1 MNSIWFQLSFCCVE
15 IRHPIWF
22 DHNICIEHSF
32 FVSVMQGRKMDMN
45 QFLQRPNGWQA
56 CDVWWSLGY
65 NTELDSA
72 LVRCLYRALFFVS
85 AREMNFCRLPPM
97 ARLPL
102 FLFLFWKFQ
111 HSWVFHNVC
120 QDGERQRR
128 VSKSIDLRIQVQAFA
143 RYVHISAHFILSHF

>member
-22 DHNICIEHSF
+22 DHNICMEHSF

-72 LVRCLYRALFFVS
+72 FVRCFYRALFLYQP
-85 AREMNFCRLPPM
+85 REMNFCRMPPM

-102 FLFLFWKFQ
+102 FLFLFWK
-111 HSWVFHNVC
+111 WVNKGVILKMC
-120 QDGERQRR
+120 
-128 VSKSIDLRIQVQAFA
+128 
-143 RYVHISAHFILSHF
+143 RYVLLEIKKKPSSLINTFVVVYFFFWVPQWIFTSV

>member
-1 MNSIWFQLSFCCVE
+1 MFHSIWLESDVWCIEIKKMNSIRFQLSFCCVE

-72 LVRCLYRALFFVS
+72 FVRCLYRALFFVS
-85 AREMNFCRLPPM
+85 APWNE
-97 ARLPL
+97 
-102 FLFLFWKFQ
+102 FLSLATHGPIAIVSFSFLKIPTLMSF
-111 HSWVFHNVC
+111 S
-120 QDGERQRR
+120 
-128 VSKSIDLRIQVQAFA
+128 
-143 RYVHISAHFILSHF
+143 